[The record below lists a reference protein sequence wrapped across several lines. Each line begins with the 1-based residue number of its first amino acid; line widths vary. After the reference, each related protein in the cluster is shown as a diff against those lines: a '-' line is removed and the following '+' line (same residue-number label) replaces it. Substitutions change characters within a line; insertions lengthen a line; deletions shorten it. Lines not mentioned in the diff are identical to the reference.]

1 MYFRIIQIQYVIRSR
16 FGYLLFEFILK
27 SFKKDPSLQNESNPN
42 LDAKSIILRFL
53 KNLFQ
58 R

>member
-53 KNLFQ
+53 KNFF
-58 R
+58 